1 MWHSLEEW
9 RELKAKYEQTL
20 FVDIDDK
27 SIADKADYYAKISN
41 RLGNS
46 LPDNPIQQ
54 QLSELVNTF
63 KGAMPIV
70 KALRNEDLTPSHWQ
84 DINNLIEGEI
94 NLEDPEFTLKALIEL
109 DVVQYQ
115 EDIQAIAARAS
126 GESKLIKDLE
136 EVQKAWREVY
146 FEVMQHKESEMVIL
160 TGIDDIYTF
169 LDDKL
174 AIINMTLGNRYA
186 GVVRSKAEVVKQEL
200 QKLDACLEQWIALQG
215 SW

>member
-27 SIADKADYYAKISN
+27 TIAEKADYYAKISN
-41 RLGNS
+41 RLGNA
-46 LPDNPIQQ
+46 LQENPIQQ

-136 EVQKAWREVY
+136 EV
-146 FEVMQHKESEMVIL
+146 
-160 TGIDDIYTF
+160 
-169 LDDKL
+169 
-174 AIINMTLGNRYA
+174 
-186 GVVRSKAEVVKQEL
+186 
-200 QKLDACLEQWIALQG
+200 
-215 SW
+215 